1 MKKLLMGAL
10 RPETYDASTSRC
22 RSGPPKPYVYRLDAS
37 GGRTESA
44 TGRRG
49 MRMWFPTY
57 PARAGMIAAALA
69 LAACAD
75 EPTAVK
81 GRAPG
86 EAELAGNPDL
96 EVRRVQ
102 LGRRLFFDRELSLHG
117 NQSCASCH
125 DPDWGFS
132 GPSSQVNAHGAVF
145 EGSVAGAFGNR
156 RPPSAAYA
164 TFSPVLRLEGPYVG
178 GNFWDGR
185 ATGQRLGDAA
195 AEQAQG
201 PFLNP
206 AEMALRD
213 AACVVQRV
221 SQGRY
226 AALWA
231 SVYGEGASA
240 IALPSDASS
249 LCAAAG
255 GPLPLSEAVRA
266 QVQVEYDNIARAIAA
281 FEGSKHVNAFTSRFD
296 AFLAGRAELTE
307 QERLGLQLF
316 NGKAR
321 CTVCH
326 SSGGTQPLF
335 TNFRYSNLGVPRNPE
350 NPVYAGQPGFVD
362 YGLGAFLGAA
372 AQQGKFKSPTLRNVD
387 RRPQGSDV
395 KAYMHNGVFKSLE
408 TVVHFYNTRDVL
420 PRCETVAEPVVGEN
434 CWPAPEVAANM
445 VTGIVG
451 NLGLTPAEEAAVVA
465 YMQTL
470 SDGYFER

>member
-1 MKKLLMGAL
+1 
-10 RPETYDASTSRC
+10 
-22 RSGPPKPYVYRLDAS
+22 
-37 GGRTESA
+37 
-44 TGRRG
+44 
-49 MRMWFPTY
+49 MRV
-57 PARAGMIAAALA
+57 GVVGAALA

-75 EPTAVK
+75 APTAVK
-81 GRAPG
+81 GRAPAD
-86 EAELAGNPDL
+86 AELARNPDP

-102 LGRRLFFDRELSLHG
+102 LGRAIFFDKELSLNG

-164 TFSPVLRLEGPYVG
+164 TFSPVLRPEGPFVG
-178 GNFWDGR
+178 GSFWDGR

-213 AACVVQRV
+213 AACVVHRV

-240 IALPSDASS
+240 IDLPSDASS

-255 GPLPLSEAVRA
+255 EPLPLSPAVRA

-307 QERLGLQLF
+307 EERLGLQLF
-316 NGKAR
+316 QGKAR
-321 CTVCH
+321 CAACH
-326 SSGGTQPLF
+326 SSGGTRPLF
-335 TNFRYSNLGVPRNPE
+335 TNFRYFNLGVPRNPE
-350 NPVYAGQPGFVD
+350 NPVYASQPGFVD
-362 YGLGAFLGAA
+362 SGLGAFLAAA
-372 AQQGKFKSPTLRNVD
+372 AQHGKFKSPTLRNVD
-387 RRPQGSDV
+387 RRPLESDV

-420 PRCETVAEPVVGEN
+420 PRCETVAAPVAGAN
-434 CWPAPEVAANM
+434 CWPAPEVEANM
-445 VTGIVG
+445 NTGLVG

-465 YMQTL
+465 FMRTL
-470 SDGYFER
+470 NDGYFDR

>member
-1 MKKLLMGAL
+1 
-10 RPETYDASTSRC
+10 
-22 RSGPPKPYVYRLDAS
+22 
-37 GGRTESA
+37 
-44 TGRRG
+44 
-49 MRMWFPTY
+49 MWFRTY
-57 PARAGMIAAALA
+57 PAVRVGVVGAVLALA

-75 EPTAVK
+75 APTAAK
-81 GRAPG
+81 GRAPE
-86 EAELAGNPDL
+86 EAELARNPDL
-96 EVRRVQ
+96 EVRTVQ
-102 LGRRLFFDRELSLHG
+102 LGRAIFFDRELSLNR

-125 DPDWGFS
+125 NPEWGFS

-164 TFSPVLRLEGPYVG
+164 TFSPVLHVEGPFVVG
-178 GNFWDGR
+178 GSFWDGR

-231 SVYGEGASA
+231 SVYGESASA
-240 IALPSDASS
+240 IDLPSDASS
-249 LCAAAG
+249 LCATAG

-266 QVQVEYDNIARAIAA
+266 QVQVEYDNIARAVSA

-296 AFLAGRAELTE
+296 ASLAGQAELTA

-316 NGKAR
+316 EGKAR
-321 CTVCH
+321 CSICH
-326 SSGGTQPLF
+326 SSGGTRPLF
-335 TNFRYSNLGVPRNPE
+335 TDFRYHNLGVPRNPE
-350 NPVYAGQPGFVD
+350 NPVYASQPGFVD
-362 YGLGAFLGAA
+362 SGLGAFLGAA
-372 AQQGKFKSPTLRNVD
+372 AQHGKFKSPTLRNVD
-387 RRPQGSDV
+387 RRPLGSDV
-395 KAYMHNGVFKSLE
+395 KAYMHNGVFKTLE

-420 PRCETVAEPVVGEN
+420 PRCDTVAAPVAGTN
-434 CWPAPEVAANM
+434 CWPAPEVGANM
-445 VTGIVG
+445 VRGIVG
-451 NLGLTPAEEAAVVA
+451 NLGLTLEEEAAVVA
-465 YMQTL
+465 FLRTL
-470 SDGYFER
+470 SDGYFDR